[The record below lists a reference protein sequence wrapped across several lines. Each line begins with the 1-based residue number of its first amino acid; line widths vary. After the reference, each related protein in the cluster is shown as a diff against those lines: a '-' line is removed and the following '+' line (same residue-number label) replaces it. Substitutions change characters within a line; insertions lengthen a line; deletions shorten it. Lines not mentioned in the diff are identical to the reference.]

1 MKVKYAAIL
10 LVLSCILWLLSDM
23 YWIIQ
28 SIMEGWYKPIGLVF
42 SILTMS
48 VPLALI
54 ALAIALIME
63 RNENQKAIQ

>member
-48 VPLALI
+48 VPIALI
-54 ALAIALIME
+54 AVAIALIME
-63 RNENQKAIQ
+63 RNENQKTI

>member
-48 VPLALI
+48 VPIALI

-63 RNENQKAIQ
+63 RNENQKTI

>member
-48 VPLALI
+48 VPIALI